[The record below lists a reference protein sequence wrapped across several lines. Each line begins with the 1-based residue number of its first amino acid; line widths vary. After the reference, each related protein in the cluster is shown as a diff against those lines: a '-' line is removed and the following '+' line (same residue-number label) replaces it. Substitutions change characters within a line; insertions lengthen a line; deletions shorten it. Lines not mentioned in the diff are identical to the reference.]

1 MREGLKKK
9 RKSIIHTIHADTKW
23 KNFKSIVESKIM
35 SKSNMALES
44 EELEA
49 TTKQGLIRK
58 RTCEGRFHGSDAGD
72 SPSSLNPKDL
82 VDKDTL
88 TEKSATVEEP
98 NTGTLLNAGDMED
111 TRLSKGKS
119 MPSLRY
125 YGLKS

>member
-1 MREGLKKK
+1 MPVDCNLK
-9 RKSIIHTIHADTKW
+9 SA
-23 KNFKSIVESKIM
+23 SKII
-35 SKSNMALES
+35 L
-44 EELEA
+44 
-49 TTKQGLIRK
+49 Q
-58 RTCEGRFHGSDAGD
+58 DAGD

-88 TEKSATVEEP
+88 MEKSATVEEP

-125 YGLKS
+125 KRQNFNFDTTIKIVKY